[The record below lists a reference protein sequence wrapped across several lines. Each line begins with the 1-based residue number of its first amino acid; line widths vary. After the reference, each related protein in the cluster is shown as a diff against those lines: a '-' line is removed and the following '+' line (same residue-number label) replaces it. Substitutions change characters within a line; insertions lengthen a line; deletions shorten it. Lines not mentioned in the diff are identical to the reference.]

1 MNKPKLKVSKTLVGS
16 LVSYIKHHKLITTLV
31 LVLVLVM
38 GWWWLIYSPYPK
50 YPIKVPFAVEKAG
63 TVYETNFTAPYWF
76 NLGSRLTEISI
87 GFVDMVPGRLDAD
100 LEAYS
105 RAIIDDG
112 IHDKFTTIQRL
123 LGVKFSKSSGI
134 EKPVMT
140 YSGAEFVVRLTLTP
154 HNNVGNSIIYDT
166 GHYNGRRK
174 RTLETPETPLVL
186 IANMVEYGPEASLF
200 RDGQVKILAYADLE
214 MGGSYHLRVESL
226 NDVPLP
232 EGFETYLWVE
242 QGYSPK

>member
-31 LVLVLVM
+31 LVL

-87 GFVDMVPGRLDAD
+87 GFVETIPERFASDLTARSNSSLDEGD
-100 LEAYS
+100 RFYM
-105 RAIIDDG
+105 
-112 IHDKFTTIQRL
+112 TIEQL
-123 LGVKFSKSSGI
+123 VGVVFSYGSSTK
-134 EKPVMT
+134 EPVMSYPGT
-140 YSGAEFVVRLTLTP
+140 EFIVKLTLTP
-154 HNNVGNSIIYDT
+154 ISNLSRPIVYDT
-166 GHYNGRRK
+166 GHYNGHRK
-174 RTLETPETPLVL
+174 KALNSKEDSLSLVV
-186 IANMVEYGPEASLF
+186 NMADFGHASSLF
-200 RDGQVKILAYADLE
+200 RGGRVKVLAYVDLE
-214 MGGSYHLRVESL
+214 MGESYHVSVESL

-232 EGFETYLWVE
+232 QGFETYLWIE